1 MPNGHLRI
9 GSTPTSRSGFP
20 TLGAVSR
27 LGQLFDRD
35 QEALR
40 CPYPIF
46 DDLRSGSPLVHS
58 DELGSWIATGYDAAR
73 TILRDTLNWSSKS
86 PTSPGPRESA
96 MTAAMATLSQEPA
109 MAEAFEKMLSGR
121 RSAAVL
127 LNADPPEHVRQRR
140 VVNAAFRPARI
151 RELEPRVRRRS
162 DELIAS
168 FAHRGTVEFV
178 SEYAVLLPMRIIAD
192 ALGVG
197 DDDLAMFKKWS
208 DDLVI
213 PIGNAAPT
221 VDQVRDFITSTKEFS
236 DYFSDKLEQRSREPH
251 DDLVSDVAN
260 AELDGERLTHAEQIS
275 MCQQFLVAGNETTT
289 KLITNMA
296 NRFAAQPGLQR
307 SIDSDRSLIPSF
319 VEESLRFEAPVQGLY
334 RQARNDVTIGGVTVP
349 AGDHVWIV
357 YAGANRDGDKFECPH
372 DFDAA
377 RHNAREHLSFGNGE
391 HFCIGAGLARA
402 EAHVAVEAM
411 LDHLPDLR
419 YADRHEPVYEDSFI
433 LRGLKTLH
441 LDFTPS

>member
-1 MPNGHLRI
+1 MSEL
-9 GSTPTSRSGFP
+9 
-20 TLGAVSR
+20 AA
-27 LGQLFDRD
+27 LFDRQQD
-35 QEALR
+35 ALR

-46 DDLRSGSPLVHS
+46 DGLRDESSLVY
-58 DELGSWIATGYDAAR
+58 DDGLGAWIATGYDTAR
-73 TILRDTLNWSSKS
+73 TMLRDTENWSSKS

-96 MTAAMATLSQEPA
+96 MTTAMATLSQEPE
-109 MAEAFEKMLSGR
+109 MAVAFEKMLSGR

-151 RELEPRVRRRS
+151 REMEPKVRQRS
-162 DELIAS
+162 DELIAT
-168 FAHRGTVEFV
+168 FADRGSVELV

-197 DDDLAMFKKWS
+197 DDDLLMFKQWS

-213 PIGNAAPT
+213 PIGNAAPS
-221 VDQVRDFITSTKEFS
+221 VGQVRDFITSTQAFA
-236 DYFSDKLEQRSREPH
+236 DYFSHKLEQRTIEPQN
-251 DDLVSDVAN
+251 DLLSDVAN

-296 NRFAAQPGLQR
+296 NRFAAEPGLQTR
-307 SIDSDRSLIPSF
+307 IDADRALIPSF
-319 VEESLRFEAPVQGLY
+319 VEEALRFEAPVQGLY
-334 RQARNDVTIGGVTVP
+334 RQAKHDVTVDGVTIP

-357 YAGANRDGDKFECPH
+357 YAAGNRDGDKFECPN
-372 DFDAA
+372 DFDPA
-377 RHNAREHLSFGNGE
+377 RENAREHLSFGNGE

-411 LDHLPDLR
+411 LDHLPNLR
-419 YADRHEPVYEDSFI
+419 FAADHEPTYEDSFI
-433 LRGLKTLH
+433 LRGLRSLH
-441 LDFTPS
+441 LDFDPA

>member
-1 MPNGHLRI
+1 MTGLAALIERE
-9 GSTPTSRSGFP
+9 
-20 TLGAVSR
+20 
-27 LGQLFDRD
+27 

-46 DDLRSGSPLVHS
+46 DSLRSDAPIVYA
-58 DELGSWIATGYDAAR
+58 DELGAWIATGYDAAR
-73 TILRDTLNWSSKS
+73 SILRDTDNWSSKS

-109 MAEAFEKMLSGR
+109 MAEAFEKMLDGR

-151 RELEPRVRRRS
+151 RELEPRIRRRS
-162 DELIAS
+162 DELIGS
-168 FAHRGTVEFV
+168 FVGRGSVEFV

-213 PIGNAAPT
+213 PIGNAEPT
-221 VDQVRDFITSTKEFS
+221 VDQVRDFITSTRAFS
-236 DYFSDKLEQRSREPH
+236 EYFSEKLEQRARDPH
-251 DDLVSDVAN
+251 DDLISDVAN

-296 NRFAAQPGLQR
+296 NRFAAEPGLQR
-307 SIDSDRSLIPSF
+307 SIDDDRTLISSF

-334 RQARNDVTIGGVTVP
+334 RQARNDVTIEGLTIP
-349 AGDHVWIV
+349 AGDHVWVV
-357 YAGANRDGDKFECPH
+357 YAGANRDAVKFGCPH
-372 DFDAA
+372 DFDASRA
-377 RHNAREHLSFGNGE
+377 NAREHLSFGNGE

-402 EAHVAVEAM
+402 EAQIAVEAM

-419 YADRHEPVYEDSFI
+419 YADSHEPVYEDSFI

>member
-1 MPNGHLRI
+1 VKSDTDR
-9 GSTPTSRSGFP
+9 SRR
-20 TLGAVSR
+20 TLYLEGMNELAA
-27 LGQLFDRD
+27 LFDRD

-46 DDLRSGSPLVHS
+46 DELRADAPVVYDDG
-58 DELGSWIATGYDAAR
+58 LGAWIATGYGAAR
-73 TILRDTLNWSSKS
+73 TILRDTENWSSLS

-96 MTAAMATLSQEPA
+96 MTTAMATLSQEPA

-121 RSAAVL
+121 RTAAVL

-151 RELEPRVRRRS
+151 RELEPKVQQRS

-168 FAHRGTVEFV
+168 FVDRGTVEFV

-197 DDDLAMFKKWS
+197 DDDLLMFKKWS

-213 PIGNAAPT
+213 PIGNAAPS
-221 VDQVRDFITSTKEFS
+221 VDQVRDFITSTQAFA
-236 DYFSDKLEQRSREPH
+236 DYFSVKLEQRTTDPH
-251 DDLVSDVAN
+251 DDLISDVAN

-296 NRFAAQPGLQR
+296 NRFASEPGLQ
-307 SIDSDRSLIPSF
+307 STIDADRTLIPSF
-319 VEESLRFEAPVQGLY
+319 VEEALRFEAPVQGLY
-334 RQARNDVTIGGVTVP
+334 RQAKHEVTIDGATIP
-349 AGDHVWIV
+349 AGEHVWVV
-357 YAGANRDGDKFECPH
+357 YAAGNRDADKFERPN
-372 DFDAA
+372 DFEPS
-377 RHNAREHLSFGNGE
+377 RENAREHLSFGNGE

-402 EAHVAVEAM
+402 EAYVAVEAM
-411 LDHLPDLR
+411 LDHMSNLR
-419 YADRHEPVYEDSFI
+419 YAARHAPAYEDSFI
-433 LRGLKTLH
+433 LRGLKTLD
-441 LDFTPS
+441 LDFDPPA

>member
-1 MPNGHLRI
+1 M
-9 GSTPTSRSGFP
+9 
-20 TLGAVSR
+20 LGA
-27 LGQLFDRD
+27 LFNRD

-46 DDLRSGSPLVHS
+46 DELRADAAVVYHDG
-58 DELGSWIATGYDAAR
+58 LGAWIATGYDAVR
-73 TILRDTLNWSSKS
+73 TILRDTDNWSSLS

-96 MTAAMATLSQEPA
+96 MTTAMATLSKEPA

-121 RSAAVL
+121 RTAAVL

-151 RELEPRVRRRS
+151 RALEPTVRQRS
-162 DELIAS
+162 DELVAE
-168 FAHRGTVEFV
+168 FAGRGTVEFV

-197 DDDLAMFKKWS
+197 DDDLLMFKKWS

-213 PIGNAAPT
+213 PIGNAAPS
-221 VDQVRDFITSTKEFS
+221 VDQVRDFIMSTQAFS
-236 DYFSDKLEQRSREPH
+236 DYFSDKLEQRSRTPQN
-251 DDLVSDVAN
+251 DLVSDVAN

-296 NRFAAQPGLQR
+296 NRFAAEPGLQQA
-307 SIDSDRSLIPSF
+307 IDSNRSLIAPF

-334 RQARNDVTIGGVTVP
+334 RQAKRDVSVDGVTIP
-349 AGDHVWIV
+349 AGNHVWVV
-357 YAGANRDGDKFECPH
+357 YAAGNRDADKFECPN
-372 DFDAA
+372 DFKPL
-377 RHNAREHLSFGNGE
+377 RPNSREHLSFGNGE
-391 HFCIGAGLARA
+391 HFCIGAGLARS
-402 EAHVAVEAM
+402 EAQVAVETM
-411 LDHLPDLR
+411 LDYMPGLR
-419 YADRHEPVYEDSFI
+419 HAARHEMAYEDSFI
-433 LRGLKTLH
+433 LRGLKTLD
-441 LDFTPS
+441 LDFDPPV

>member
-1 MPNGHLRI
+1 MRM
-9 GSTPTSRSGFP
+9 
-20 TLGAVSR
+20 LGA
-27 LGQLFDRD
+27 LFNRD

-46 DDLRSGSPLVHS
+46 DELRADAAVVYHDG
-58 DELGSWIATGYDAAR
+58 LGAWIATGYDAVR
-73 TILRDTLNWSSKS
+73 TILRDTDNWSSLS

-96 MTAAMATLSQEPA
+96 MTTAMATLSKEPA

-121 RSAAVL
+121 RTAAVL

-151 RELEPRVRRRS
+151 RALEPTVRQRS
-162 DELIAS
+162 DELVAE
-168 FAHRGTVEFV
+168 FAGRGTVEFV

-197 DDDLAMFKKWS
+197 DDDLLMFKKWS

-213 PIGNAAPT
+213 PIGNAAPS
-221 VDQVRDFITSTKEFS
+221 VDQVRDFIMSTQAFS
-236 DYFSDKLEQRSREPH
+236 DYFSDKLEQRSRTPQN
-251 DDLVSDVAN
+251 DLVSDVAN

-296 NRFAAQPGLQR
+296 NRFAAEPGLQQA
-307 SIDSDRSLIPSF
+307 IDSNRSLIAPF

-334 RQARNDVTIGGVTVP
+334 RQAKRDVSVDGVTIP
-349 AGDHVWIV
+349 AGNHVWVV
-357 YAGANRDGDKFECPH
+357 YAAGNRDADKFECPN
-372 DFDAA
+372 DFKPL
-377 RHNAREHLSFGNGE
+377 RPNSREHLSFGNGE
-391 HFCIGAGLARA
+391 HFCIGAGLARS
-402 EAHVAVEAM
+402 EAQVA
-411 LDHLPDLR
+411 
-419 YADRHEPVYEDSFI
+419 
-433 LRGLKTLH
+433 
-441 LDFTPS
+441 